1 MLVLIINKIQYLLP
15 EQAETFNAAK
25 VQFICESPKFCLVY
39 LFLFY
44 E

>member
-1 MLVLIINKIQYLLP
+1 MLVLICNKIHCFLSQLT
-15 EQAETFNAAK
+15 ETFNAAK